1 MLKDLHELGV
11 ALQTSYQTTFTQ
23 EDKELPV
30 LFKQLVNNIEG
41 SAVNYNRN
49 SFIVTVNYSNQKIYF
64 PNQLW
69 YIAAYFADFYKS
81 LSEYAQIIKSHLR
94 ISDENIRKAKDNKEI
109 ASSLILHASVSDD
122 DKEYLIRFL
131 YDYNWWYGGKGIE
144 RADYYV
150 SPILSLCKL
159 VNASQSYVAELC
171 KFLAKN
177 EEALDVL
184 KQVNDHREQSKIQIL
199 EDDVLNSFVYKLLK
213 YIETEYTFDA
223 LASYARYTDAN
234 RLGFNDT
241 LIHFELEDKKTHSIF
256 IQTSDESNIS
266 SRNSGKIKRWY
277 EDIFHFNQKDVYLTT
292 QWGADTVEPLIFI
305 INNAYKGKLEVSKIG
320 DKYILH
326 VFKTGLSTTDHSS
339 YLPYLTAL
347 RTKPFMLLAGISGTG
362 KSRIVRKLAQA
373 TNPKEYKNE
382 EDRWKDN
389 RPENFELI
397 QVKPNWHNSMDV
409 VGYMSNIPAPHYV
422 FTDFVRFIV
431 KAWQHKDTPYFLCLD
446 EMNLAPVEE
455 YFAEFLSAIESRAW
469 DEEGNYTTDPVIAPF
484 KDFGEDIGKK
494 MLVDLFG
501 TPDPIDKDK
510 LAIRFYNKGLTLP
523 PNLMVMG
530 TVNMDETTF
539 SFSRKVLDRAM
550 SVEMN
555 EVKYDDFLSGQ
566 TELMPLLTE
575 WNDKLVNRPQKACE
589 VQEQIDSQKVIDYL
603 KAVNELLESTPF
615 KLGYRAA
622 NEAILYV
629 SACQDFAKDDF
640 NIEKALDEFTLMKIL
655 SRIEGDDSRLAIDE
669 KDERLLKAGIEG
681 NALDDG
687 EQSLNL
693 LNCLRAIVRQHIGQ
707 DTETE
712 KKINRMYNT
721 LLREHF
727 VSYWG

>member
-1 MLKDLHELGV
+1 MDFIEAINREFKLCFSKNQTLLSAETTNDIDNEVQESIKNRIPRLLNDCLSDSAYKIKGSVGAGRATKTPWIAILDKDITVTTREGVYIVFLFSSDCQHVYITLNQGTTQPNQFGPRLGKRDINKKAQEIRDHLAINNDILKTDGKADVYDER
-11 ALQTSYQTTFTQ
+11 YQAGAIYYTLWDVNDDQ
-23 EDKELPV
+23 KDKEL
-30 LFKQLVNNIEG
+30 L
-41 SAVNYNRN
+41 
-49 SFIVTVNYSNQKIYF
+49 
-64 PNQLW
+64 
-69 YIAAYFADFYKS
+69 D
-81 LSEYAQIIKSHLR
+81 
-94 ISDENIRKAKDNKEI
+94 
-109 ASSLILHASVSDD
+109 
-122 DKEYLIRFL
+122 L
-131 YDYNWWYGGKGIE
+131 Y
-144 RADYYV
+144 
-150 SPILSLCKL
+150 
-159 VNASQSYVAELC
+159 
-171 KFLAKN
+171 
-177 EEALDVL
+177 
-184 KQVNDHREQSKIQIL
+184 IQIYQQ
-199 EDDVLNSFVYKLLK
+199 YKAMVTHTKTTASTVVMSK
-213 YIETEYTFDA
+213 Y
-223 LASYARYTDAN
+223 
-234 RLGFNDT
+234 
-241 LIHFELEDKKTHSIF
+241 HK
-256 IQTSDESNIS
+256 
-266 SRNSGKIKRWY
+266 
-277 EDIFHFNQKDVYLTT
+277 
-292 QWGADTVEPLIFI
+292 
-305 INNAYKGKLEVSKIG
+305 
-320 DKYILH
+320 
-326 VFKTGLSTTDHSS
+326 
-339 YLPYLTAL
+339 YLTAL

-373 TNPKEYKNE
+373 TNPKEYKSE

-409 VGYMSNIPAPHYV
+409 VGYMSNIPTPHYV

-469 DEEGNYTTDPVIAPF
+469 DEEGNYTTDPIIAPF
-484 KDFGEDIGKK
+484 KEFAQDVREDMLKQLLGEAHH
-494 MLVDLFG
+494 
-501 TPDPIDKDK
+501 TEANP
-510 LAIRFYNKGLTLP
+510 LAIQFTEKGLTLP

-575 WNDKLVNRPQKACE
+575 WNDKLVNRPQKAQE
-589 VQEQIDSQKVIDYL
+589 VQGEIDSQKVIDYL

-629 SACQDFAKDDF
+629 SAYQDFAKDNF
-640 NIEKALDEFTLMKIL
+640 SIEKALDEFTLMKIL

-669 KDERLLKAGIEG
+669 KDERLQAAGIEG
-681 NALDDG
+681 NAMDDG

>member
-1 MLKDLHELGV
+1 MEKLKLHIGDYSDNGQITI
-11 ALQTSYQTTFTQ
+11 AD
-23 EDKELPV
+23 EDRLCY
-30 LFKQLVNNIEG
+30 LVQ
-41 SAVNYNRN
+41 SASRGA
-49 SFIVTVNYSNQKIYF
+49 SG
-64 PNQLW
+64 
-69 YIAAYFADFYKS
+69 
-81 LSEYAQIIKSHLR
+81 LR
-94 ISDENIRKAKDNKEI
+94 TISKA
-109 ASSLILHASVSDD
+109 
-122 DKEYLIRFL
+122 
-131 YDYNWWYGGKGIE
+131 
-144 RADYYV
+144 
-150 SPILSLCKL
+150 
-159 VNASQSYVAELC
+159 
-171 KFLAKN
+171 
-177 EEALDVL
+177 
-184 KQVNDHREQSKIQIL
+184 
-199 EDDVLNSFVYKLLK
+199 LLK
-213 YIETEYTFDA
+213 EFVDFVQAHPEASPRDCRDA
-223 LASYARYTDAN
+223 L
-234 RLGFNDT
+234 
-241 LIHFELEDKKTHSIF
+241 
-256 IQTSDESNIS
+256 
-266 SRNSGKIKRWY
+266 SG
-277 EDIFHFNQKDVYLTT
+277 
-292 QWGADTVEPLIFI
+292 
-305 INNAYKGKLEVSKIG
+305 VSGI
-320 DKYILH
+320 DKYEYGYDSTLLMMAKMILGKENVNH
-326 VFKTGLSTTDHSS
+326 TTSTSANQTADNTS

-373 TNPKEYKNE
+373 TNTKAYENE
-382 EDRWKDN
+382 EDRWNDN
-389 RPENFELI
+389 RPDNFELI

-409 VGYMSNIPAPHYV
+409 VGFYSNISEKYE
-422 FTDFVRFIV
+422 FTPFVEFIV
-431 KAWQHKDTPYFLCLD
+431 KAWQHTDTPYFLCLD

-455 YFAEFLSAIESRAW
+455 YFAEFLSAIESRSV
-469 DEEGNYTTDPVIAPF
+469 DENGNYTTDPIIKPF
-484 KDFGEDIGKK
+484 KKFGKDVCEA
-494 MLVDLFG
+494 MLKELLG
-501 TPDPIDKDK
+501 EARHTEANP
-510 LAIRFYNKGLTLP
+510 LAVQFTEKGLTLP

-555 EVKYDDFLSGQ
+555 EVNYDDFMEGK

-575 WNDKLVNRPQKACE
+575 QNALLVNRPQKACE

-603 KAVNELLESTPF
+603 KAVNELLDSTPF